1 AVIQERLINTD
12 GTFPATGRSLI
23 YRGAAFH
30 HLADMAWRKALP
42 KQLSPEQVR
51 GALTA
56 VIKKT
61 LESPTTYKDGWL
73 TIGLYGSQPEIGDFY
88 NNQGSPYLATAI
100 FLPLGLPD
108 SDPFWANPPAKWSAQ
123 KVWSGEDFKKDHAEE
138 IK

>member
-1 AVIQERLINTD
+1 V
-12 GTFPATGRSLI
+12 

-42 KQLSPEQVR
+42 ADLKPAQVR

-61 LESPTTYKDGWL
+61 LESPSTYDNGWL
-73 TIGLYGSQPEIGDFY
+73 TIGLYGAQPDIADVY
-88 NNQGSPYLATAI
+88 NNQGSLYLATAV

-108 SDPFWANPPAKWSAQ
+108 TDPFWADPPAKWSALR
-123 KVWSGEDFKKDHAEE
+123 VWSGNDFPHDKSADLR
-138 IK
+138 